1 MMSYLSQM
9 CKLFSICVS
18 QNVVENYK
26 KDGDDIQLCD
36 TYEFTFPVEGGR
48 VIKVYDGDTITIAT
62 KLPFKMET
70 PLYRFSIRLNGIDTP
85 EMKGK
90 DVTAEEKNAAQ
101 KAQKFVSNLVL
112 NKYVTLKNIKNE
124 KYGRILADV
133 YIGEIHLNQLLLNE
147 RYAVAYSGETKL
159 RPKSWLKYKETGEL

>member
-1 MMSYLSQM
+1 M
-9 CKLFSICVS
+9 FSICVS
-18 QNVVENYK
+18 QNNVENYK
-26 KDGDDIQLCD
+26 KDGDDIQLYD
-36 TYEFTFPVEGGR
+36 TCEFTFPVEGGR

-90 DVTAEEKNAAQ
+90 DVNEEEKIVAKQ
-101 KAQKFVSNLVL
+101 AQKFVSDLVL

-133 YIGEIHLNQLLLNE
+133 YIDKIHLNQLLLDQ
-147 RYAVAYSGETKL
+147 RYAVVYNGETKIL
-159 RPKSWLKYKETGEL
+159 PKSWIKYKETGEL